1 MVSKRIFF
9 FLLFTNVLITA
20 RTPASFLSAQLE
32 LNLLKP
38 ADKLTGSYANVPFN
52 EFQEQFKEKA
62 FALSTKCMLD
72 LRFKGIQA
80 SAIAAAI
87 VYYCRTFFQFQTI
100 WTEELSRLTQHDPL
114 TSKSARKA
122 LDMLFEMREDE
133 QENDENILTDLL
145 DDIEFQEAATPA
157 VTPIKQSAS
166 APSLSSPAYPIKS
179 ANADHEILSP
189 VSVNYVS
196 H

>member
-1 MVSKRIFF
+1 MPFE
-9 FLLFTNVLITA
+9 
-20 RTPASFLSAQLE
+20 E
-32 LNLLKP
+32 L
-38 ADKLTGSYANVPFN
+38 
-52 EFQEQFKEKA
+52 QENFKEKA
-62 FALSTKCMLD
+62 FSLSTKCMVD

-80 SAIAAAI
+80 SAVAAAI
-87 VYYCRTFFQFQTI
+87 VYYCRTYFQFQTT

-133 QENDENILTDLL
+133 QENDENMLADLL
-145 DDIEFQEAATPA
+145 EDMDFQEAASPA
-157 VTPIKQSAS
+157 VTPVKQSNNNS
-166 APSLSSPAYPIKS
+166 VPSLVSPGSVKYL
-179 ANADHEILSP
+179 NGENELLSP